1 MTKEEIL
8 EKSRNENKNTIDPAT
23 ADMLSK
29 AASLATGCMTFVIFL
44 LEAVE
49 IATGNLESAIPLFLA
64 YITWGVLSSGFLA
77 FKSDRKLFKVLF
89 PIMLF
94 CWLVFAGLYVFIV
107 LKRCGIIS

>member
-8 EKSRNENKNTIDPAT
+8 EKSRSENQKAIDPAA
-23 ADMLSK
+23 ADVLSK
-29 AASLATGCMTFVIFL
+29 AASLATGCMTFVIL
-44 LEAVE
+44 VLEAVE
-49 IATGNLESAIPLFLA
+49 ISTGNFESVIPLFMA
-64 YITWGVLSSGFLA
+64 YITWGVLTSGFLA